1 MTTKRR
7 KSNWYIYAIA
17 FIAAS
22 LVAAMIMSILWD
34 IIFVPAE
41 KKNMSGIKSDLPD
54 ASNNL
59 ITLFMLSEEKAANPS
74 RYMIVS
80 FQPADS
86 AVICV
91 PLRSN
96 LRARVGSDVNT
107 LDGFYTEGGINS
119 VLYAIEAAVGVK
131 CDRYVKSDRES
142 FVSLIDSIGRVAID
156 CAYDVL
162 SNDGSVALEAGPH
175 SMTGNNLY
183 NYINYDNPSY
193 GDDYQSLVA
202 GSAAVSIINSN
213 LNGLSAT
220 VIQSYFNKLQNT
232 TDTNLTIDDY
242 TKRQQAL
249 VFVSTEIFDPGQ
261 YYIPYGE
268 IQDGEF
274 VLSDN
279 SKTTILERLKIE
291 E

>member
-1 MTTKRR
+1 
-7 KSNWYIYAIA
+7 
-17 FIAAS
+17 
-22 LVAAMIMSILWD
+22 
-34 IIFVPAE
+34 
-41 KKNMSGIKSDLPD
+41 
-54 ASNNL
+54 
-59 ITLFMLSEEKAANPS
+59 MLSEEKAANPT

-80 FQPADS
+80 FQPADES
-86 AVICV
+86 VICI

-96 LRARVGSDVNT
+96 LRARLGNSVNT
-107 LDGFYTEGGINS
+107 LDGFYTEGGISS
-119 VLYAIEAAVGVK
+119 VIYAVEGAVGVK
-131 CDRYVKSDRES
+131 CDRYVKADRES
-142 FVSLIDSIGRVAID
+142 FVSIIDTIGRVSIN

-162 SNDGSVALEAGPH
+162 ANDGSVSLEAGSH

-202 GSAAVSIINSN
+202 GSAAVSLINNN

-220 VIQSYFNKLQNT
+220 VIQSYFTKIQNT
-232 TDTNLTIDDY
+232 MDTNFTLDDY

-249 VFVSTEIFDPGQ
+249 VFTSTEIFDPGQ

-268 IQDGEF
+268 TVDGMF

-279 SKTTILERLKIE
+279 SKATILERLKID
-291 E
+291 